1 MHPTLAR
8 PVIRAGLYLLCA
20 GAWLLAWGTG
30 PLGTF
35 GLILLTTLLIF
46 FLERRHRLGRERLRQ
61 GLRRTNLQLEQA
73 QRDAI
78 LGNWEYDRGFSWSP
92 GAQRILGCAGEDNVD
107 GLLNRVHPADR
118 SGVQRAL
125 ESLILHGIALT
136 VNARLNLPSDQ
147 PPIWLALRGEAQPDG
162 RAFGTVQDISTQ
174 KRDEEALRA
183 SELRF
188 RQLFEQTPRIA
199 VQGYDRQRRVI
210 YWNRAS
216 EQLYGY
222 TMDQAMGRYLEELII
237 PPAMR
242 DQVIA
247 DINNWLIGGT
257 AIPASELTLQRRDG
271 SPVTV
276 FSSHLLLRNLHN
288 QLELYCVDIDFSA
301 LKSARDALRQ
311 SEKRY
316 QALLES
322 IGRRAPEGQSSGGE
336 QG

>member
-1 MHPTLAR
+1 MHPTVAR
-8 PVIRAGLYLLCA
+8 PALLAGLYLLCA
-20 GAWLLAWGTG
+20 GAWLLVWGTG
-30 PLGTF
+30 SVGVC
-35 GLILLTTLLIF
+35 GLVLFSGLLIF

-61 GLRRTNLQLEQA
+61 GLRRTSLQLERA
-73 QRDAI
+73 QRDAT
-78 LGNWEYDRGFSWSP
+78 LGNWEYELGFVWSL
-92 GAQRILGCAGEDNVD
+92 GAQRILDCGEEDSLD
-107 GLLNRVHPADR
+107 GLLNRLHPADR
-118 SGVQRAL
+118 KGVQRGL
-125 ESLILHGIALT
+125 ELLFLHGTALS
-136 VNARLNLPSDQ
+136 VNARLNLPSDRQ
-147 PPIWLALRGEAQPDG
+147 PVWLALRGEAQADG
-162 RAFGTVQDISTQ
+162 RAFGTVQDISAQ

-183 SELRF
+183 SEQRF

-199 VQGYDRQRRVI
+199 VQGYDRNRRVI

-222 TMDQAMGRYLEELII
+222 SVDQAMGRYLEELIV

-242 DQVIA
+242 AQVVA
-247 DINNWLIGGT
+247 DINNWLIGGP

-311 SEKRY
+311 SENRY

-322 IGRRAPEGQSSGGE
+322 LSQRAAEGQSTGE
-336 QG
+336 NQG

>member
-1 MHPTLAR
+1 MHPNLAR
-8 PVIRAGLYLLCA
+8 PAIRAGLYLLCA
-20 GAWLLAWGTG
+20 GAWLLAWGAG
-30 PLGTF
+30 PVSAL
-35 GLILLTTLLIF
+35 GLIVLSTVLIF

-61 GLRRTNLQLEQA
+61 GLRRTSLQLEQA
-73 QRDAI
+73 QRDAT
-78 LGNWEYDRGFSWSP
+78 LGNWEYDLGFIWSP
-92 GAQRILGCAGEDNVD
+92 GAQRILDCGEEDSLD
-107 GLLNRVHPADR
+107 GLLNRLHPADR
-118 SGVQRAL
+118 NGVQRGL
-125 ESLILHGIALT
+125 EMLFFRGTVLS
-136 VNARLNLPSDQ
+136 VNARLNLPSERQ
-147 PPIWLALRGEAQPDG
+147 PVWLALRGEAQADG
-162 RAFGTVQDISTQ
+162 HAIGTVQDISAQ

-183 SELRF
+183 SEQRF

-199 VQGYDRQRRVI
+199 VQGYDRNRRVI

-222 TMDQAMGRYLEELII
+222 SVDQAMGRYLEELIV

-247 DINNWLIGGT
+247 DINNWLIGGS

-301 LKSARDALRQ
+301 LKYARDALRL
-311 SEKRY
+311 SENRY
-316 QALLES
+316 QALLE
-322 IGRRAPEGQSSGGE
+322 RLNQRAAQGQSTGDE

>member
-1 MHPTLAR
+1 MHPTVAR
-8 PVIRAGLYLLCA
+8 PAIRAGLYLSCA
-20 GAWLLAWGTG
+20 GAWLLVLGAG
-30 PLGTF
+30 PLSAF
-35 GLILLTTLLIF
+35 VLVLLSTLLIF
-46 FLERRHRLGRERLRQ
+46 FLDRRHRLGRERLRQ
-61 GLRRTNLQLEQA
+61 GLRRTSLQLEQA

-78 LGNWEYDRGFSWSP
+78 LGNWEFDRRFAWSP
-92 GAQRILGCAGEDNVD
+92 GAQRILGCGDDDSLED
-107 GLLNRVHPADR
+107 LLNRFHPADR
-118 SGVQRAL
+118 SNVQRSLDAL
-125 ESLILHGIALT
+125 FQQGAALA

-147 PPIWLALRGEAQPDG
+147 QAVWLALRGEAQPDG
-162 RAFGTVQDISTQ
+162 RSFGTLQDISTQ

-183 SELRF
+183 SESRF

-222 TMDQAMGRYLEELII
+222 TVDQAMGRHLEDLII

-247 DINNWLIGGT
+247 DINNWMIGGP
-257 AIPASELTLQRRDG
+257 ALPASELTLQRSDG

-276 FSSHLLLRNLHN
+276 FSSHLVLRNLRN

-311 SEKRY
+311 SENRY
-316 QALLES
+316 QELLES
-322 IGRRAPEGQSSGGE
+322 LGQRAPERQSSTGE

>member
-1 MHPTLAR
+1 MHPTLVR
-8 PVIRAGLYLLCA
+8 PAIRAGLYLLCA
-20 GAWLLAWGTG
+20 GAWLLVWGTG
-30 PLGTF
+30 ALSILG
-35 GLILLTTLLIF
+35 LLLLTALLIF

-61 GLRRTNLQLEQA
+61 GLRRTSLQLEQA

-78 LGNWEYDRGFSWSP
+78 LGNWEYEQSFALSP
-92 GAQRILGCAGEDNVD
+92 GAQRILGCSDEDSLA
-107 GLLNRVHPADR
+107 GLLNRFHPADR
-118 SGVQRAL
+118 NSVQRGLEAL
-125 ESLILHGIALT
+125 LVGGTALA

-147 PPIWLALRGEAQPDG
+147 SPVWLALRGEAQPDG
-162 RAFGTVQDISTQ
+162 RSFGTVQDISAQ

-210 YWNRAS
+210 YWNHAS

-222 TMDQAMGRYLEELII
+222 TVDQAMGRYLEDLII

-242 DQVIA
+242 TQVVA
-247 DINNWLIGGT
+247 DINNWMIGGP

-276 FSSHLLLRNLHN
+276 FSSHLVLRNLHN

-301 LKSARDALRQ
+301 LESARDALRQ
-311 SEKRY
+311 SENRY
-316 QALLES
+316 QELLDS
-322 IGRRAPEGQSSGGE
+322 LDQHAPQSQSSHGE

>member
-8 PVIRAGLYLLCA
+8 PAILAGLYLLCA
-20 GAWLLAWGTG
+20 AAWLLAWGTG

-46 FLERRHRLGRERLRQ
+46 FLERRHRMGRERLRQ
-61 GLRRTNLQLEQA
+61 GLRRTSLQLEQA
-73 QRDAI
+73 QRDAT

-92 GAQRILGCAGEDNVD
+92 GAQRILGCGGEDNVD

-125 ESLILHGIALT
+125 ESLILHGTALT

-147 PPIWLALRGEAQPDG
+147 QPVWLALRGEAQPDG
-162 RAFGTVQDISTQ
+162 RAFGTVQDISHQ

-222 TMDQAMGRYLEELII
+222 SVDQAMGRHLEELII

-247 DINNWLIGGT
+247 DINNWLIGGA

-311 SEKRY
+311 SENRY